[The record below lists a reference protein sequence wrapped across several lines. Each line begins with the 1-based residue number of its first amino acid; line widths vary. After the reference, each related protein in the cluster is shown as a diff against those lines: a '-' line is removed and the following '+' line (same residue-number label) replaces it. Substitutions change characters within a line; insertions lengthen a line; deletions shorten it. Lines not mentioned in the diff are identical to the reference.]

1 MAVMVPWLN
10 ICNMAPL
17 SPACV
22 NAAMPTR
29 QKPMWL
35 TDE

>member
-1 MAVMVPWLN
+1 MVPWLN
-10 ICNMAPL
+10 ICTMHAWMP
-17 SPACV
+17 CGV
-22 NAAMPTR
+22 NAAMPSR